1 MKNRHFIISFI
12 SVHVL
17 CIALQIYKS
26 NCFIETSYRKQQ
38 YETTY
43 KQLEQKKQELT
54 YQLNAAK
61 NASTIRHF
69 AQHELGMQPI
79 SLTQVKTLSA

>member
-1 MKNRHFIISFI
+1 MRNSHFIITFI
-12 SVHVL
+12 SAHVI

-43 KQLEQKKQELT
+43 QQLEQKKQELT
-54 YQLNAAK
+54 YQLNTAK
-61 NASTIRHF
+61 NVSTIRKF

-79 SLTQVKTLSA
+79 SLTQIKTLSA